1 MTQSALQGL
10 LVVSLIILTAVGLAR
25 QCRKPTWWPGL
36 LFARLMNSSH
46 AGVTTWGLQHVP
58 FEQHF
63 TILNVGCGGEST
75 LQRLLALAPA
85 GKVYGL
91 DYADASV
98 AVATK
103 TNASSIA
110 AGSVEVRRGSVS
122 NLPFA
127 AHTFDVVT
135 AVETHYYWPDLVRD
149 LEEVQRVVKPGGRVA
164 IIAESYRGKR
174 LYVVDRLVMRLLGGT
189 LLTVREHREA
199 LIAAGY
205 AEVEIFEDSRRGWLC
220 AVGTKAPSG
229 LGPARASDG
238 GTSRPRV

>member
-1 MTQSALQGL
+1 M
-10 LVVSLIILTAVGLAR
+10 VSLIVLTAVGLAR

-36 LFARLMNSSH
+36 EFAHLMNSSH
-46 AGVTTWGLQHVP
+46 AGVTTWGLQHVQ

-63 TILNVGCGGEST
+63 TILDVGCGGGRT
-75 LQRLLALAPA
+75 LQRLLALSPA

-91 DYADASV
+91 EHADASV

-103 TNASSIA
+103 ANASSIA

-149 LEEVQRVVKPGGRVA
+149 LEEVRRVLKPGGRVA

-174 LYVVDRLVMRLLGGT
+174 LYVADRFAMRLLGGT
-189 LLTVREHREA
+189 LLTAREHREA

-229 LGPARASDG
+229 LGPARARGG